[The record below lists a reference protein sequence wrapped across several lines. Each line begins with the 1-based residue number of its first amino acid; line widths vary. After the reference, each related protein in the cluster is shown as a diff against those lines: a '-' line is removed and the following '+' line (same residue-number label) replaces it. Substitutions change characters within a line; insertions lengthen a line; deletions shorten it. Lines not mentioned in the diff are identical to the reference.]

1 MYSRNGC
8 KNPEMLQFHN
18 YTSSLISLTYK
29 SVKKKKRRSTVHKK
43 VWFFFFLF
51 SLNPQKRENTIV
63 HALSKH
69 PRSSPKLCKAH
80 CEVWSTHTHTKK
92 KYMRHTHTTTKKHD
106 MSSVHGNEW
115 NVHSRWWTKPELFVT
130 WCLDPRVYGL
140 ILCASCW
147 WNWTKHCP
155 LHRCTLHTRQP
166 QTDFT
171 PCPFVV
177 RFFAF
182 SQRWHFFFV
191 PG

>member
-1 MYSRNGC
+1 MGVKIQRCCSFIITQVHWYHLYI
-8 KNPEMLQFHN
+8 KVL
-18 YTSSLISLTYK
+18 
-29 SVKKKKRRSTVHKK
+29 KKKKRSNSSQKSLIFLLFVFFKSTKK
-43 VWFFFFLF
+43 RKHNCPCLVQAPKIFTKALQSTLW
-51 SLNPQKRENTIV
+51 SLKY
-63 HALSKH
+63 
-69 PRSSPKLCKAH
+69 
-80 CEVWSTHTHTKK
+80 THTHK
-92 KYMRHTHTTTKKHD
+92 KYMRHTHTQKHG

-130 WCLDPRVYGL
+130 WCLDPHVYGL

-182 SQRWHFFFV
+182 SQRWQFFFV